1 MEKLEH
7 WAQEAHEAL
16 LLSLKQQKVLQ
27 EKLTDQ
33 ESRSRR
39 NNICIYGAAE
49 GAEGELVIMF
59 VETLL
64 KRELSLPADCNLRIQ
79 RAHRSLA
86 QKPADG
92 ALPRPIIVNFLEFS
106 TKERILREVRRK
118 KIHLGNKALS
128 FDHDYA
134 SEIVLKRKQ
143 YNPAKRALQERGI
156 RFQTPFTRM
165 QIHWD
170 TGTRTYDNPKEVR
183 DELVR
188 RGFAGGMPAP
198 AAAGDTT
205 PEARLSM
212 AMDWQ
217 RKEGIQS
224 SNATT
229 AL

>member
-1 MEKLEH
+1 M
-7 WAQEAHEAL
+7 
-16 LLSLKQQKVLQ
+16 
-27 EKLTDQ
+27 
-33 ESRSRR
+33 
-39 NNICIYGAAE
+39 
-49 GAEGELVIMF
+49 
-59 VETLL
+59 ETLL
-64 KRELSLPADCNLRIQ
+64 KRKLSLPADCNLRMQ

-106 TKERILREVRRK
+106 TKERILREVWRK

-143 YNPAKRALQERGI
+143 YNPTKRALHERGI
-156 RFQTPFTRM
+156 KFQTPFT
-165 QIHWD
+165 
-170 TGTRTYDNPKEVR
+170 TRTYDNPKEVR
-183 DELVR
+183 DELVGR
-188 RGFAGGMPAP
+188 RFAEGMPAP

-217 RKEGIQS
+217 RKEGTRS

-229 AL
+229 ALRAKERLQEFQRSDN